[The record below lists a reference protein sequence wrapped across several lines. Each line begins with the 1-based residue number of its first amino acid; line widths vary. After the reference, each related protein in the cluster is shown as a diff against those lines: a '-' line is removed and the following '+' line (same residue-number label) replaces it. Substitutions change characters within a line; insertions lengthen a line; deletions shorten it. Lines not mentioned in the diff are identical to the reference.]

1 MPIGVL
7 PNFLQKLAVAL
18 PPYHL
23 GQLALQMVGF
33 DSRGAVQTHLNVL
46 IGFTLICLGVAMLGF
61 RRDEGK
67 LYG

>member
-1 MPIGVL
+1 
-7 PNFLQKLAVAL
+7 
-18 PPYHL
+18 
-23 GQLALQMVGF
+23 LALHVIGI
-33 DSRGAVQTHLNVL
+33 DSRGVVNTHINVL